1 MKLHSPFTQ
10 KALASLGM
18 VLTLFIGVGQAQVD
32 RSHAPEAGPAP
43 QLNIGTST
51 QLELSN
57 GLKVIVVENHK
68 TPSVSWNLTLDFP
81 PFLEGD
87 KAGLQEM
94 VSATLA
100 GGTPI
105 RGKAQIAEDVEFLG
119 ATFNASSDG
128 FYARS
133 LSKHSEALMDIVAD
147 AVLHPSFPEEE
158 LEKARKQVLSS
169 LANAPTSP
177 GSIASNLVASVNFG
191 PEHPYGE
198 ITTEESISSITRD
211 DLVAYHNTY
220 FRPNVGYL
228 IVVGD
233 ITPEDVQRIGE
244 RVFAGWR
251 RGDIPFF
258 RVPTPKL
265 PTGNQVRF
273 AQLEG
278 AVQSTINIT
287 QPVPLPPSHPDAMAV
302 AVMNSIL
309 GGGAFSGRL
318 MQNLR
323 EDKAFTYG
331 ARSSLN
337 SDPVCGQFLAYADVR
352 TEVTDSAVVEF
363 LYEINRIRTTL
374 VDSVDL
380 ASTKSFMAGSFAR
393 SLESPGTVARFALNI
408 ARYGLQDDHYTT
420 YLQRL
425 DAVTAED
432 VQRVAKS
439 FLKSN
444 NLNICIVGNPSI
456 LESLRVFDD
465 AEGVDLYDAFGQ
477 AIIPRSPAPEGV
489 TAQSVVNAYYEAIGG
504 AKAWKKVAGLET
516 LGSIEFGMGMSLEHK
531 ESKQF
536 SKKNRAMRTELAMA
550 GQGVM
555 TRIVTESGGE
565 ELQMGQVS
573 RMESDE
579 VETALQAM
587 SPARFM
593 DMLGKEWHADVLG
606 SEPFKGEP
614 TWVVEFSRENVVETH
629 WFGASDG
636 LLKQSKRPSLDG
648 GMQVEQFNHYLPFGD
663 LGLKLPSEKITSV
676 AGQTMTVRL
685 AKATFNPAF
694 APDMFTL
701 TP

>member
-1 MKLHSPFTQ
+1 MNLQSHFTRN
-10 KALASLGM
+10 AWASLGM
-18 VLTLFIGVGQAQVD
+18 LLAISIGSGRAQVD

-51 QLELSN
+51 QFELSN

-94 VSATLA
+94 VGATLA
-100 GGTPI
+100 GGTST
-105 RGKAQIAEDVEFLG
+105 RSKAEIAEDVEFLG
-119 ATFNASSDG
+119 ASFNASSDG

-147 AVLHPSFPEEE
+147 AVLHPSFPEDEV
-158 LEKARKQVLSS
+158 EKARKQKLSS
-169 LANAPTSP
+169 LANTATSP
-177 GSIASNLVASVNFG
+177 GSIASNLVAAINFG
-191 PEHPYGE
+191 PDHPYGE
-198 ITTEESISSITRD
+198 ITTEESVSSITRD
-211 DLVAYHNTY
+211 DLLAYHKTY

-233 ITPEDVQRIGE
+233 ITPDDVKRVGE

-251 RGDIPFF
+251 RGDIPFY

-273 AQLEG
+273 AELDG

-323 EDKAFTYG
+323 EDKAYTYG

-363 LYEINRIRTTL
+363 LHEINRIRTTL

-425 DAVTAED
+425 EAVTVDD

-456 LESLRVFDD
+456 LDKLRPFDES
-465 AEGVDLYDAFGQ
+465 EGVDLFDAFGH
-477 AIIPRSPAPEGV
+477 AVIPRTPAPEGV
-489 TAQSVVNAYYEAIGG
+489 TAQSVINAYYEAIGG
-504 AKAWKKVAGLET
+504 AKAWKKVAGMET
-516 LGSIEFGMGMSLEHK
+516 FGSIEFGMGMSLEHK

-536 SKKNRAMRTELAMA
+536 GKKNRAIRTELAMA

-573 RMESDE
+573 RMEPSE
-579 VETALQAM
+579 VDMSLQAM
-587 SPARFM
+587 SPSRFM
-593 DMLGKEWHADVLG
+593 DMLGKDWQAVVLG

-614 TWVVEFSRENVVETH
+614 TVVVEFSQDHVVETH
-629 WFGASDG
+629 WFGISDG

-648 GMQVEQFNHYLPFGD
+648 GTQVEQFNHYLPFGD
-663 LGLKLPSEKITSV
+663 LGLKLPSEKVTSV
-676 AGQTMTVRL
+676 SGQTMTIRL
-685 AKATFNPAF
+685 AKATFNPIFEADTF
-694 APDMFTL
+694 KL